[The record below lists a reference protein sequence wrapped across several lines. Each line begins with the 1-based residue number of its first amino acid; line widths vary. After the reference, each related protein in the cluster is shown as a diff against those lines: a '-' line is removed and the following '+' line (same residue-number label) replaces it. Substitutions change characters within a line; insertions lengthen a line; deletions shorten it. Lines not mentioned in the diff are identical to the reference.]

1 MSIPISIKNE
11 MKHTIQIKKIG
22 LDKLD
27 NALHARFHCEACD
40 LVREVNA
47 KTTDIPTELS
57 DEWYAL
63 ARKEI
68 DQAVEIRAT
77 V

>member
-1 MSIPISIKNE
+1 

-77 V
+77 VYICPTKH

>member
-1 MSIPISIKNE
+1 

-57 DEWYAL
+57 DEWL
-63 ARKEI
+63 CPGP
-68 DQAVEIRAT
+68 
-77 V
+77 